1 MKNTWIQALTSID
14 AMISPVVIIVQ
25 NCCPSARQWLRRLHT
40 IGSTLLSIKSS
51 RLCPSERWNV
61 WPPGQ
66 KSSFDQPWS
75 IVPRMV
81 HGWFNDD
88 PSLDH
93 VGSIHGNATWKN
105 RGQRFLIALIDWLY
119 LHLLPGRTM
128 VLPRFISLD
137 GSVMIQPCSMVEP
150 LMPFWPGLL
159 LLWMEKTN

>member
-1 MKNTWIQALTSID
+1 
-14 AMISPVVIIVQ
+14 
-25 NCCPSARQWLRRLHT
+25 
-40 IGSTLLSIKSS
+40 
-51 RLCPSERWNV
+51 
-61 WPPGQ
+61 
-66 KSSFDQPWS
+66 
-75 IVPRMV
+75 MV

-137 GSVMIQPCSMVEP
+137 GSVMIQPCSTVEP
-150 LMPFWPGLL
+150 RMPFDRE
-159 LLWMEKTN
+159 MQVAFAR